1 MLPAPCMKSVRAT
14 TSSRFCSRSAC
25 AFAVTRSWCVDASSA
40 SIWSTLLDASP
51 ICASSEDSWSWSVR
65 ACASSEPIWPVSAVN
80 RFFAASSF
88 ERVEDA
94 EDPVEPASSA
104 NAEAVAT
111 IARAIR
117 RAGAEPSGMGG
128 MRLTELAIWDAVRL
142 VRGPA
147 CNMVATWMP
156 ETQDAP
162 VEVPET
168 RYAKAPDGT
177 SIAYQVVGD
186 GPVDLVYASGI
197 WSNVELMWE
206 EPRWAHF
213 LERLARFS
221 RLILFDMRGVGLS
234 DRGPA
239 PPVLELQ
246 RDDAG
251 AVMDAAGS
259 ADAVILG
266 VARSAMMAML
276 FAATHPDRT
285 KALVLYA
292 PVAKTVSTPDFP
304 YGKTPEEQQLFF
316 ERFVREVGTG
326 KNLALQAPS
335 VATDERFVRWWAR
348 FERLVASPS
357 AFEELGR
364 ILTNVDV
371 RDVLPS
377 IHVPTL
383 VLHRTDDAI
392 VLERQARYV
401 ANQIE
406 GATFVQFP
414 GQDHLPFI
422 GDADAIVDEVERFV
436 TGRRPV
442 RETDKVLA
450 TILFTDIVDSTKR
463 QAELGDRGWK
473 ELLERHHATVRDLL
487 MQYRGE
493 EQDTAGDGFY
503 VRFDGPARA
512 IRCAQDIVESIRPL
526 GIEIRAGLHTGE
538 CEIVDGKCS
547 GLSVSTGARVMAKAG
562 PSEVLV
568 SRTVKDLTAG
578 SGITFEDAGEH
589 ELKGV
594 PDRWRL
600 YRVAGD

>member
-1 MLPAPCMKSVRAT
+1 MQIP
-14 TSSRFCSRSAC
+14 
-25 AFAVTRSWCVDASSA
+25 D
-40 SIWSTLLDASP
+40 
-51 ICASSEDSWSWSVR
+51 
-65 ACASSEPIWPVSAVN
+65 
-80 RFFAASSF
+80 
-88 ERVEDA
+88 
-94 EDPVEPASSA
+94 
-104 NAEAVAT
+104 
-111 IARAIR
+111 
-117 RAGAEPSGMGG
+117 
-128 MRLTELAIWDAVRL
+128 
-142 VRGPA
+142 
-147 CNMVATWMP
+147 
-156 ETQDAP
+156 
-162 VEVPET
+162 T
-168 RYAKAPDGT
+168 RYAKAPDGI
-177 SIAYQVVGD
+177 SIAYQVIGD

-206 EPRWAHF
+206 EPTWAHF
-213 LERLARFS
+213 LERLAKFS
-221 RLILFDMRGVGLS
+221 RLILFDLRGVGLS
-234 DRGPA
+234 DRGPE

-246 RDDAG
+246 RDDVG

-259 ADAVILG
+259 ADAIVFG
-266 VARSAMMAML
+266 SARAATMATL

-292 PVAKTVSTPDFP
+292 PVAKTVSTRDFP
-304 YGKTPEEQQLFF
+304 YGKTPEEQRVFF

-326 KNLALQAPS
+326 QNLALQAPS
-335 VATDERFVRWWAR
+335 VASDERFVRWWAR

-364 ILTNVDV
+364 VFTDVDV
-371 RDVLPS
+371 RDVLPA

-383 VLHRTDDAI
+383 VIHRKDDAI

-401 ANQIE
+401 ADQIE
-406 GATFVQFP
+406 GATYVELP
-414 GQDHLPFI
+414 GRDHLPFV

-436 TGRRPV
+436 TGRRPI

-450 TILFTDIVDSTKR
+450 TILFTDIVASTKR
-463 QAELGDRGWK
+463 QAELGDRRWK
-473 ELLERHHATVRDLL
+473 QLVERHHAIVRDLL
-487 MQYRGE
+487 KQYRGE

-512 IRCAQDIVESIRPL
+512 IRCAQDIVETVRPL
-526 GIEIRAGLHTGE
+526 GIEVRAGLHTGE

-547 GLSVSTGARVMAKAG
+547 GLSVSIGARVMANAG

-578 SGITFEDAGEH
+578 SGLSFEDAGEH

-600 YRVAGD
+600 YQVAS

>member
-1 MLPAPCMKSVRAT
+1 
-14 TSSRFCSRSAC
+14 
-25 AFAVTRSWCVDASSA
+25 
-40 SIWSTLLDASP
+40 
-51 ICASSEDSWSWSVR
+51 
-65 ACASSEPIWPVSAVN
+65 
-80 RFFAASSF
+80 
-88 ERVEDA
+88 
-94 EDPVEPASSA
+94 
-104 NAEAVAT
+104 VA
-111 IARAIR
+111 I
-117 RAGAEPSGMGG
+117 
-128 MRLTELAIWDAVRL
+128 
-142 VRGPA
+142 
-147 CNMVATWMP
+147 
-156 ETQDAP
+156 
-162 VEVPET
+162 PET

-206 EPRWAHF
+206 DPSWAHF
-213 LERLARFS
+213 LERLAKFS

-234 DRGPA
+234 DRGPE

-246 RDDAG
+246 RDDVG
-251 AVMDAAGS
+251 AVMDAVGS
-259 ADAVILG
+259 ADAIVFG
-266 VARSAMMAML
+266 GARAATMAML

-304 YGKTPEEQQLFF
+304 FGKSPEEQRVFF

-326 KNLALQAPS
+326 QNLELQAPS
-335 VATDERFVRWWAR
+335 VASDDRFVKWWAR

-357 AFEELGR
+357 AYEELGR
-364 ILTNVDV
+364 IFTDVDV
-371 RDVLPS
+371 RDILPA

-383 VLHRTDDAI
+383 VIHRKDDAI

-401 ANQIE
+401 ADQIQ
-406 GATFVQFP
+406 GATYVEFP
-414 GQDHLPFI
+414 GEDHLPFV
-422 GDADAIVDEVERFV
+422 GDAEVIVDEVEQFV
-436 TGRRPV
+436 TGRRPI

-450 TILFTDIVDSTKR
+450 TILFTDIVDSTR
-463 QAELGDRGWK
+463 QQAELGDRGWK
-473 ELLERHHATVRDLL
+473 RLVERHHAIVRGLL
-487 MQYRGE
+487 GRYRGE

-512 IRCAQDIVESIRPL
+512 IRCAQEIVETIRPL
-526 GIEIRAGLHTGE
+526 GIEVRAGLHTGE

-547 GLSVSTGARVMAKAG
+547 GLSVSIGARVMANAG

-568 SRTVKDLTAG
+568 SRTVTDLTAG
-578 SGITFEDAGEH
+578 SGLTLQDAGEH

-600 YRVAGD
+600 YRVAAGSV